1 MLYDGGMAVK
11 DVSDIISQDISLSF
25 GNTGRAQTGKLHNAS
40 AGFYL
45 DSLKL
50 EPQSFRVHYSD
61 LDQKNKDAYSKE
73 ELDEMVQDEWQF
85 ITGGEELD
93 EDDDDQYGD
102 LDRLRVKIKEGH
114 PTVVES
120 NLTFARVKQIAL
132 RLRRERDRRDDRHD
146 DALSLSFMSHPDA
159 WKGEAVVVLYLWPE
173 FGSDPWVIGSV
184 KIKFSDFGA
193 SSREE
198 YLGYD
203 DGEGE
208 RLYTAREATYN
219 YSDIKDG
226 LKDAV
231 DHDSFWDIASSLIAS
246 GINSASREASFSDS
260 YMLDWQA
267 IEGNP
272 KRKSAKRKSAKRK
285 SAKRKVAKR
294 KVAKRKSAKRKVG
307 GRLAR

>member
-85 ITGGEELD
+85 FYGGEEPG
-93 EDDDDQYGD
+93 DDDDRYGD
-102 LDRLRVKIKEGH
+102 LDRLRVEIEKGH
-114 PTVVES
+114 PVVVER

-132 RLRRERDRRDDRHD
+132 RLRRERDRLDDRHD
-146 DALSLSFMSHPDA
+146 DIGLSFMSDPDA